1 MSDDWLEEE
10 YISGW
15 TLSAKQHFDDG
26 DYEWLCDTIQ
36 QCFPDGSC
44 KRILELGCGAGYSTL
59 VLLLRDYRVVSVDI
73 NAEAVKH
80 TDALIKNHDYASIIK
95 TTGDS
100 DNGDTDALLW
110 EIDIVHKLDQI
121 KKWAELQGPQNKIDL
136 IVLCNP
142 GGKISEVFT
151 QRELELLQW
160 GEFANEEILECCKN
174 GDIDLLHKWA
184 LIYASCALSQLTN
197 IPLLIVER
205 DIDVEF
211 KNTLKR
217 LESDVEMY
225 MTNLTVRPIKDAPNG
240 GTHLVD
246 ASGQT
251 GQLYWGAALFTP
263 ISTQDMKC

>member
-1 MSDDWLEEE
+1 MSDDLLEKG
-10 YISGW
+10 YISNW
-15 TLSAKQHFDDG
+15 TINAKQHFDDG
-26 DYEWLCDTIQ
+26 DYEWLCDVIQ
-36 QCFPDGSC
+36 QCFPDESS

-59 VLLLRDYRVVSVDI
+59 VFLLRDYRVVSVDM

-80 TDALIKNHDYASIIK
+80 TDELIKKHDYTSKIK
-95 TTGDS
+95 TTVDS
-100 DNGDTDALLW
+100 GNDDTDALLW

-121 KKWAELQGPQNKIDL
+121 KKWTESQEPQNRINL

-142 GGKISEVFT
+142 GGNVSEVFT

-160 GEFANEEILECCKN
+160 GEFTNEEILACSEN

-184 LIYASCALSQLTN
+184 VIYASCALSQLTN

-211 KNTLKR
+211 ENTLKR
-217 LESDVEMY
+217 LESDVQMK
-225 MTNLTVRPIKDAPNG
+225 MTNFLVRPIKQPPSG
-240 GTHLVD
+240 GTRLVD
-246 ASGQT
+246 ASGQI

-263 ISTQDMKC
+263 SNS